1 MFHPGGSVAYSII
14 NPEGKKLIFAT
25 DVELKSKDFELN
37 DKNRNFFD
45 NADVLVLDAQY
56 TVEEAS
62 QKENWG
68 HSTFCFAIDFAS
80 LWNVKKSPIST
91 AQASSTAP
99 PATKKPPSRA
109 SSPASMPL

>member
-1 MFHPGGSVAYSII
+1 MFHPGGSVAFSII
-14 NPEGKKLIFAT
+14 SPEGKKIIYAT

-80 LWNVKKSPIST
+80 PKTL
-91 AQASSTAP
+91 ASS
-99 PATKKPPSRA
+99 SFRA
-109 SSPASMPL
+109 SFTASASARSAASQRRT